1 MAVQS
6 SPSQIASTDRLRVLS
21 GFCERRGPVAQWL
34 EPAAHNGLVG
44 GSSPSRPTTPSMIHM
59 QLYLFAA
66 PPTCPALAGES
77 TS

>member
-1 MAVQS
+1 
-6 SPSQIASTDRLRVLS
+6 
-21 GFCERRGPVAQWL
+21 
-34 EPAAHNGLVG
+34 
-44 GSSPSRPTTPSMIHM
+44 MIHM